1 VVAVETRAADNT
13 EEDEEEVEE
22 EVEEKKEEEGRG
34 LRVVQEA
41 MSKLFAYA
49 EGGSGTRSNTGR
61 GRVRRGRRRRWND
74 DGGGRESATM
84 VAMVTPR

>member
-1 VVAVETRAADNT
+1 MVAVETRAADNT

-22 EVEEKKEEEGRG
+22 EEEKEEGRG

-49 EGGSGTRSNTGR
+49 EGGGGTRSNVEW

>member
-1 VVAVETRAADNT
+1 MEVVDVETRTADNT

-22 EVEEKKEEEGRG
+22 EEVEGRG

-49 EGGSGTRSNTGR
+49 EGGSGTRSNVER
-61 GRVRRGRRRRWND
+61 GRVRDAGGGRRWND